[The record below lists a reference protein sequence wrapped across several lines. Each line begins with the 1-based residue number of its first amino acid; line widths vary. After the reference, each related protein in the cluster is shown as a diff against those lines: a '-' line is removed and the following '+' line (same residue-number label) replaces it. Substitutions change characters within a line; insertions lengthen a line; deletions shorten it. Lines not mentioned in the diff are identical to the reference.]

1 MSQYARWAA
10 AGIAVMT
17 VMSIGAAISLAQD
30 KAAIV
35 QERQSAMKGE
45 GPNLKAILDY
55 AGDKGTDQATALA
68 KAQDLLAVAD
78 KLPTLFVDGTSSKD
92 LPGKSNAKP
101 EIWQDL
107 GKFKALYATQKSGEQ
122 KLLEAIQKGDKAGVQ
137 GAVSEVGKN
146 CSTCHGA
153 YREKV

>member
-1 MSQYARWAA
+1 MKQYARWGA
-10 AGIAVMT
+10 AGIALTT
-17 VMSIGAAISLAQD
+17 VMSIGAAVSIAQD
-30 KAAIV
+30 KNAVV
-35 QERQSAMKGE
+35 QERQASMKGE

-68 KAQDLLAVAD
+68 KAQELLAVAD
-78 KLPTLFVDGTSSKD
+78 KLPTLFVAGTSSKD
-92 LPGKSNAKP
+92 MPGKSNATP
-101 EIWQDL
+101 EIWQELD
-107 GKFKALYATQKSGEQ
+107 KFKALYATQKSGEQ

-137 GAVSEVGKN
+137 AAVSEVGKN